1 MKALRDNIIIDK
13 IAEETKSASGLILTG
28 TASDSLF
35 NKGIVLSFGEEANGV
50 EVGDTI
56 IYMKSQEAEIID
68 DGSKLFVISYKHVVA
83 VK

>member
-35 NKGIVLSFGEEANGV
+35 NKGIVLSFGGEANGV